1 MLLSHQELNQPWERV
16 VTSAISS
23 VHAICTRTVAVTRRI
38 TLIYTPEATAKLNY
52 HEPITPTAI

>member
-38 TLIYTPEATAKLNY
+38 TLIYTPEATAKLKLS
-52 HEPITPTAI
+52 